1 MIVCRSATEIDKIR
15 QAGRIV
21 AEALDQARRMSE
33 PGATTREIDKQVEKQ
48 IRKARASPA
57 FRGYRGYP
65 ASACISIDE
74 EVVHGIPGE
83 RVIES
88 GQLVSI
94 DVGVELDGY
103 FADAARTF
111 PVGSVSDE
119 AARLLEAGRSSLAA
133 GIKKMEPG
141 NHLYD
146 ISAAVE
152 EVATAAGFSVVREY
166 VGHGIGREMHEEPQ
180 IPNYRQPTGGPRLEA
195 GMVFALEP
203 MVNAGGCEVRVLDDG
218 WTVVTKDGRLST
230 HFEDTVAI
238 TNNGPAV
245 LTLL

>member
-180 IPNYRQPTGGPRLEA
+180 IPNYRQQARGPRLEA

-203 MVNAGGCEVRVLDDG
+203 MVNVGGHEVRVLDDG
-218 WTVVTKDGRLST
+218 WTVVTKDGRVSA
-230 HFEDTVAI
+230 HFEDTVAV
-238 TNNGPAV
+238 TNSGPAV
-245 LTLL
+245 LTTL

>member
-1 MIVCRSATEIDKIR
+1 MIVCRSAAEIEKIR
-15 QAGRIV
+15 RAGRIV
-21 AEALDQARRMSE
+21 AKALDQARRMSE
-33 PGATTREIDKQVEKQ
+33 PGVSTREIDEQVEKL
-48 IRKARASPA
+48 IRKAQARPA
-57 FRGYRGYP
+57 FKGYRGYP

-111 PVGSVSDE
+111 PVGTVSDE
-119 AARLLEAGRSSLAA
+119 AVKLLEVGLASLAA
-133 GIKKMEPG
+133 GIKKMELG
-141 NHLYD
+141 NYLYD

-152 EVATAAGFSVVREY
+152 DVAVAGGFSVVREY
-166 VGHGIGREMHEEPQ
+166 VGHGVGREMHEEPQ
-180 IPNYRQPTGGPRLEA
+180 IPNYRQSVRGPRLEA

-203 MVNAGGCEVRVLDDG
+203 MVNAGGYEVRVLDDG
-218 WTVVTKDGRLST
+218 WTVVTRDGRVST
-230 HFEDTVAI
+230 HFEDTVAV
-238 TNNGPAV
+238 TNDGPAV
-245 LTLL
+245 LTTL

>member
-203 MVNAGGCEVRVLDDG
+203 MVNAGGHEVRVLEDG
-218 WTVVTKDGRLST
+218 WTVVTRDGRLST

-245 LTLL
+245 LTTL

>member
-1 MIVCRSATEIDKIR
+1 MIVCRSAAEIEKIR
-15 QAGRIV
+15 RAGRIV
-21 AEALDQARRMSE
+21 ARALDQARRMSE
-33 PGATTREIDKQVEKQ
+33 PGVSTREIDEQVEKL
-48 IRKARASPA
+48 IRKAQARPA
-57 FRGYRGYP
+57 FKGYRGYP
-65 ASACISIDE
+65 ASVCISIDE

-111 PVGSVSDE
+111 PVGTVSDE
-119 AARLLEAGRSSLAA
+119 AVKLLEVGWASLAA
-133 GIKKMEPG
+133 GIEKMELG

-146 ISAAVE
+146 ISSAVE
-152 EVATAAGFSVVREY
+152 DVAVAGGFSVVREY
-166 VGHGIGREMHEEPQ
+166 VGHGVGREMHEEPQ
-180 IPNYRQPTGGPRLEA
+180 IPNYRQPVRGPRLEA

-203 MVNAGGCEVRVLDDG
+203 MVNAGGYEVRVLDDG
-218 WTVVTKDGRLST
+218 WTVVTRDGRVST
-230 HFEDTVAI
+230 HFEDTVAV

-245 LTLL
+245 LTTL

>member
-1 MIVCRSATEIDKIR
+1 MIVCRSAAEIEKIR

-21 AEALDQARRMSE
+21 AKALDQARRMSE
-33 PGATTREIDKQVEKQ
+33 PGVSTREIDEQVEKL
-48 IRKARASPA
+48 IRKAQARPA
-57 FRGYRGYP
+57 FKGYRGYP

-111 PVGSVSDE
+111 PVGTVSDE
-119 AARLLEAGRSSLAA
+119 AVKLLEVGRSSLAA
-133 GIKKMEPG
+133 GIEKMELG

-152 EVATAAGFSVVREY
+152 DIAVAGGFSVVREY
-166 VGHGIGREMHEEPQ
+166 VGHGVGREMHEEPQ
-180 IPNYRQPTGGPRLEA
+180 IPNYRQSVRGPRLEA

-203 MVNAGGCEVRVLDDG
+203 MVNAGGYEVRVLDDG
-218 WTVVTKDGRLST
+218 WTVVTRDGRVST
-230 HFEDTVAI
+230 HFEDTVAV
-238 TNNGPAV
+238 TNDGPAV
-245 LTLL
+245 LTTL